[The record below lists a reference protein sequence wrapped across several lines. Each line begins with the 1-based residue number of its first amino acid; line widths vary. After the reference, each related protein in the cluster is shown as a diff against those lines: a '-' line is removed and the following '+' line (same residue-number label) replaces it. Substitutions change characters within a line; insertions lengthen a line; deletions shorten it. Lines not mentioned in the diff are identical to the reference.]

1 MAAVIVTGS
10 ASSPAGLDG
19 VVNDFRALVSAGG
32 GNNGVGGGV
41 FPDGRREVGWDV
53 ASLDPYQV
61 PGNMPGTFFNNQSLR
76 GLELTTTGGL
86 QVSGR
91 AASGSADVRFSTV
104 NPAASTAFQSF
115 SPERL
120 LALYGE
126 TTVEATF
133 YMPSAPS
140 QSAYVRGFGAVFAD
154 VSVFGATKLEAFGR
168 TGQLIA
174 TVDVPAAPGGLSF
187 AGLWID
193 EGEWIDRV
201 RLTVG
206 QTGIEDVSG
215 TLDVVALDDFIYAE
229 PRIVPEPGVAAF
241 VAAVGLA
248 LALQRRLIAPAPGKT
263 GAARSGSPPRA
274 R

>member
-1 MAAVIVTGS
+1 VIVTGS

-19 VVNDFRALVSAGG
+19 VVNDFRALVSGGG

-41 FPDGRREVGWDV
+41 LPDGRREVGWDV

-61 PGNMPGTFFNNQSLR
+61 PGTMPGTYFNNQSLR
-76 GLELTTTGGL
+76 GLVLTTTGGL

-91 AASGSADVRFSTV
+91 AASGSNDVRFSSV
-104 NPAASTAFQSF
+104 NPSASTAFQSF

-133 YMPSAPS
+133 FLPSVPS
-140 QSAYVRGFGAVFAD
+140 QQAYVRGFGAIFSD
-154 VSVFGATKLEAFGR
+154 VSIFGATRLEAFGR
-168 TGQLIA
+168 SGQRLAAI
-174 TVDVPAAPGGLSF
+174 DVPAAAGGLSF

-193 EGEWIDRV
+193 EGEWIDRI

-215 TLDVVALDDFIYAE
+215 ALDVVALDDFIYAE
-229 PRIVPEPGVAAF
+229 PRIVPEPGVAAL
-241 VAAVGLA
+241 VAAAVLTLA
-248 LALQRRLIAPAPGKT
+248 SRTRLIAPARGKT
-263 GAARSGSPPRA
+263 GAVRPGSQPPAR
-274 R
+274 